1 MLLHLY
7 IRDLA
12 IVSHVDINFHS
23 GMTVITGETGAGK
36 SILLDALNL
45 ALGERRDTQI
55 VRPGAEKAEICAT
68 FDIAK
73 LPGAVLWLADLE
85 LAGDNNQQCIIRR
98 LIYANGRSKAFING
112 TPVTSQQLRI
122 LAEHLVQIHGQHQH
136 QLLMKPQEQLRML
149 DAFGQLDALVSKVK
163 AAYYDWE
170 KIYQALE
177 DLKQNNQEQ
186 AQIDL
191 LNYQISEIDALNLQ
205 ENELDNLHAEHTRLA
220 HGQTTIEDL
229 EKALNLLQNNEANV
243 VDAIQQAV
251 QIMRPLLTKFPL
263 LKNAFECL
271 KNADIQLQESI
282 VEINHFCDSIEI
294 SPDRLRTVENRLE
307 QIHQC
312 ARKHRV
318 EATKLLAHFQ
328 VLYEKAKSF
337 AVRDESI
344 KRFTTELEIAQ
355 KRYHE
360 VASTLTA
367 ARNKAKQKLE
377 KEVSA
382 CIGELGMP
390 GAVFKVELVSSQ
402 EGQLRPTGYESV
414 IFNLSAN
421 PGHPPQPL
429 SKVASGGELSRVSL
443 ALELSIA
450 KYWSTPCLVFDEVD
464 VGISGKT
471 GSIVGKALY
480 RLSQMAQVLCITHLP
495 QVAAFGDNHIQVSK
509 KRDKKDTQTQIV
521 ILGEDERIEEVA
533 RMLGGLD
540 VTDQARAHARELL
553 SNRVIPEST

>member
-12 IVSHVDINFHS
+12 IVSHVDINFHA

-45 ALGERRDTQI
+45 ALGERREAQI
-55 VRPGAEKAEICAT
+55 VRPGSEKAEICAT
-68 FDIAK
+68 FDISK

-136 QLLMKPQEQLRML
+136 QLLLKPQEQLRML

-163 AAYYDWE
+163 AAYLDWE
-170 KIYQALE
+170 KIYQQL
-177 DLKQNNQEQ
+177 QNLNQQTHEQ

-191 LNYQISEIDALNLQ
+191 LNYQISEIEALDLK
-205 ENELDNLHAEHTRLA
+205 ENELDLLHTEQTRLA
-220 HGQTTIEDL
+220 HGQSTIEEL
-229 EKALNLLQNNEANV
+229 EKVLNVLQNGEANTS
-243 VDAIQQAV
+243 DAISQV
-251 QIMRPLLTKFPL
+251 MHIIRPLVSKFPT
-263 LKNAFECL
+263 LKNALECL
-271 KNADIQLQESI
+271 NNADIQIKESI
-282 VEINHFCDSIEI
+282 IELNHFCDGIEI
-294 SPDRLRTVENRLE
+294 SPDRLRTVESRLE

-318 EATKLLAHFQ
+318 DANQLLAHFKM
-328 VLYEKAKSF
+328 LCEKSKSF
-337 AVRDESI
+337 TAREESI
-344 KRFTTELEIAQ
+344 KQLTIELSSAQ
-355 KRYHE
+355 KRYHQ
-360 VASTLTA
+360 VATKLSV
-367 ARNKAKQKLE
+367 ARNAAKQKLE
-377 KEVSA
+377 AEVTSS
-382 CIGELGMP
+382 INDLGMP
-390 GAVFKVELVSSQ
+390 GAIFKVDLVTQQ
-402 EGQLRPTGYESV
+402 EIVLRPSGYESV
-414 IFNLSAN
+414 VYNLSAN
-421 PGHPPQPL
+421 PGHPLQPL

-480 RLSQMAQVLCITHLP
+480 RLSQMAQVLCVTHLP
-495 QVAAFGDNHIQVSK
+495 QVAAFGDNHIQVIK
-509 KRDKKDTQTQIV
+509 KRDKEDTQSQIV
-521 ILGEDERIEEVA
+521 ILSEIERIEEVA

-540 VTDQARAHARELL
+540 VTEQARAHARELL
-553 SNRVIPEST
+553 ANVD